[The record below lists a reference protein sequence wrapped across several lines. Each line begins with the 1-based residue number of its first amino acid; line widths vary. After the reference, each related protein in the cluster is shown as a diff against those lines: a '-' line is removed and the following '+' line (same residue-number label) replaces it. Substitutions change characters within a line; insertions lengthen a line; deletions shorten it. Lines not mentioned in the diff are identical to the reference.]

1 LTDSHDKATK
11 LLIYKKLF
19 TLNRAF
25 VHLERNLNSLL
36 AAEVI
41 SEEVTRAFQNRLH
54 EVQSEVN
61 RELTTTLRDQE
72 HKDARRLGQMNEQ
85 REDEQRKKT

>member
-1 LTDSHDKATK
+1 MTDFHDKATK

-36 AAEVI
+36 AADVA
-41 SEEVTRAFQNRLH
+41 SEEITRAFQNRLL
-54 EVQSEVN
+54 EIQAEVN
-61 RELTTTLRDQE
+61 QELTTTLRAQE

-85 REDEQRKKT
+85 RE